1 VKKSDDVLRLLGA
14 RDAAF
19 LLDKPV
25 LELEAR
31 RELRRLQTAP
41 GRRRKLQNEA
51 IPTKALLP
59 AIKKNKPR
67 RAVNLWKQ
75 ADAMEESVNKLLQAS
90 GWPKATI
97 RQIYYRLRTCPEVF
111 E

>member
-1 VKKSDDVLRLLGA
+1 MKKSDETLRLLGK
-14 RDAAF
+14 REAAF

-41 GRRRKLQNEA
+41 GRRRKLQNKA
-51 IPTKALLP
+51 IATKALLA

-67 RAVNLWKQ
+67 RGVKLWKQ
-75 ADAMEESVNKLLQAS
+75 ADAMEESVNKLLQAA
-90 GWPKATI
+90 GWPKVTT
-97 RQIYYRLRTCPEVF
+97 RQIFYRLCKCPEVF
-111 E
+111 T